1 LARSRPRARLPE
13 DSSRTGTGAA
23 PSLSAAT
30 VPRVWQ
36 GIGYRPLPDP
46 AQARPL
52 FDYAALPWPARDVA
66 FAWGAADGGDRLIGA
81 AVVERSGTAAMLD
94 GPVIVAG
101 ADPLEVAA
109 QLLAPVLDHATPAR
123 LPTVHPPPQTL
134 PPLCAP

>member
-94 GPVIVAG
+94 RPVIVPGDHPLAG
-101 ADPLEVAA
+101 PA
-109 QLLAPVLDHATPAR
+109 QLLAPPLDHPPAAPLR
-123 LPTVHPPPQTL
+123 TLYAPP
-134 PPLCAP
+134 